1 MPTVTDIVTKI
12 GVMAQYIASD
22 DIANGSLFG
31 APANVSVAMQI
42 YLLRKPIEWR
52 YNIENVAGGSI
63 PSDSL
68 IVTANWFYAWLGNY
82 GLIAQSLI
90 SLGGVIPN
98 SVANIQYSLPIT
110 ATYTASVDGVFVLL
124 ISLPAGAVVI
134 FAQKGA
140 GLPLNSSQYYY
151 VSPNITLTGGINM
164 SAGEDLTYQY
174 VLPINNGTS
183 QVTTPNIFDSTFSN
197 VFN

>member
-22 DIANGSLFG
+22 DIANGALNG
-31 APANVSVAMQI
+31 APANISVAMQI

-52 YNIENVAGGSI
+52 YNIENIAGGSI

-68 IVTANWFYAWLGNY
+68 IVTSNWFYAWLGNY

-90 SLGGVIPN
+90 ALGGVIPN
-98 SVANIQYSLPIT
+98 PVANIQYGLPTT
-110 ATYTASVDGVFVLL
+110 ATYTASVDGEY
-124 ISLPAGAVVI
+124 ILPINLPTGAIVI

-140 GLPLNSSQYYY
+140 GLPLNSGQYFY
-151 VSPNITLTGGINM
+151 VSPNLTLVGGIIMGATEN
-164 SAGEDLTYQY
+164 LTYQY
-174 VLPINNGTS
+174 VLPL
-183 QVTTPNIFDSTFSN
+183 
-197 VFN
+197 